1 MERVIKYV
9 ILVSLSIFVSN
20 AQRGGRNRCLKNLR
34 VIGSTP
40 TSITLGWDYKCAT
53 EADGDG
59 GMRYKVYY
67 EHLEWRACPSGH
79 QDERRGG
86 PGRGNY
92 ETTETVVVFEQL
104 HPFSAYRDA
113 FISQCSAHFR
123 FTLKDRLTSSTTI
136 IYDILLCHFAVT

>member
-1 MERVIKYV
+1 MTKMERAIKYV
-9 ILVSLSIFVSN
+9 ILMSLSISVSN
-20 AQRGGRNRCLKNLR
+20 AQRNRCLKNLR

-40 TSITLGWDYKCAT
+40 SSITLGWDYKCAT
-53 EADGDG
+53 GADG

-104 HPFSAYRDA
+104 HPFSAYREA
-113 FISQCSAHFR
+113 IQ
-123 FTLKDRLTSSTTI
+123 
-136 IYDILLCHFAVT
+136 

>member
-1 MERVIKYV
+1 MERAIKYV
-9 ILVSLSIFVSN
+9 ILMSLSISVSN
-20 AQRGGRNRCLKNLR
+20 AQRNRCLKNLR

-40 TSITLGWDYKCAT
+40 SSITLGWEYKCA
-53 EADGDG
+53 GD

-79 QDERRGG
+79 QDERRAR

-104 HPFSAYRDA
+104 HPFSAYRDL
-113 FISQCSAHFR
+113 IQ
-123 FTLKDRLTSSTTI
+123 
-136 IYDILLCHFAVT
+136 

>member
-9 ILVSLSIFVSN
+9 ILVVALSMSVSN
-20 AQRGGRNRCLKNLR
+20 AQRNRCLKNLR

-40 TSITLGWDYKCAT
+40 SSITLGWDYKCAA
-53 EADGDG
+53 EADGG

-79 QDERRGG
+79 QDERRAR

-104 HPFSAYRDA
+104 HPFSAYRDL
-113 FISQCSAHFR
+113 IQ
-123 FTLKDRLTSSTTI
+123 
-136 IYDILLCHFAVT
+136 